1 MIAMW
6 TSRHDDLASDDVV
19 APHVFDPM
27 VVPAC
32 GVVLTRC
39 NSLGS
44 AVDAGLDAAAR
55 VLGAERAAG
64 GGAVYVPQAFHV
76 SPSAPRINAQ
86 RVAQFDYYCACK
98 RLSAKELRR
107 SIQ

>member
-39 NSLGS
+39 NSRGS

-55 VLGAERAAG
+55 VLNRATQHSYTGSARKRVI
-64 GGAVYVPQAFHV
+64 AV
-76 SPSAPRINAQ
+76 
-86 RVAQFDYYCACK
+86 C
-98 RLSAKELRR
+98 LRH
-107 SIQ
+107 

>member
-19 APHVFDPM
+19 APYVFDPM

-76 SPSAPRINAQ
+76 SPSTLPINAQ
-86 RVAQFDYYCACK
+86 RVARVDYYSTCNLLLLK
-98 RLSAKELRR
+98 K
-107 SIQ
+107 

>member
-1 MIAMW
+1 MLLSCVLQPIVIIDYFGRASRVARPSQGGENMIAMW

-19 APHVFDPM
+19 ALHVFDPM

-64 GGAVYVPQAFHV
+64 GL
-76 SPSAPRINAQ
+76 
-86 RVAQFDYYCACK
+86 CC
-98 RLSAKELRR
+98 
-107 SIQ
+107 

>member
-64 GGAVYVPQAFHV
+64 GLCCVR
-76 SPSAPRINAQ
+76 SAGLPC
-86 RVAQFDYYCACK
+86 VAQYTAN
-98 RLSAKELRR
+98 
-107 SIQ
+107 

>member
-19 APHVFDPM
+19 APYVFDPM

-39 NSLGS
+39 NSL
-44 AVDAGLDAAAR
+44 V
-55 VLGAERAAG
+55 
-64 GGAVYVPQAFHV
+64 
-76 SPSAPRINAQ
+76 
-86 RVAQFDYYCACK
+86 
-98 RLSAKELRR
+98 RLSLRVEP
-107 SIQ
+107 I